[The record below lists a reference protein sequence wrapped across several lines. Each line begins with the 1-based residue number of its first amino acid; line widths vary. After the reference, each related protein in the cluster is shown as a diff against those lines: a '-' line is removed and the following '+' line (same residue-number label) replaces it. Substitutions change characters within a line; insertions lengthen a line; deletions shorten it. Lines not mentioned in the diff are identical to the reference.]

1 MTDIIQPPPKKRFTK
16 FKLALYLLAL
26 LGLGW
31 LGIQVYWGFFQFK
44 IWLAGFGTGAFWVL
58 GLIGGFTYFHA
69 VHRIHERIREIPQ
82 SAKKMGALAA
92 FWLGVVAVNP
102 LPWSLVL
109 WIACPPG
116 SLKNIGHWFFYG
128 CTLAGAIVVV
138 LERLFGKKTPKV
150 EPQP

>member
-1 MTDIIQPPPKKRFTK
+1 MTDPIQPPPQKRFTK

-31 LGIQVYWGFFQFK
+31 LGIQAYWGFFKLK

-58 GLIGGFTYFHA
+58 GLIAGFTYFHA
-69 VHRIHERIREIPQ
+69 VHRIHERINEIPQ
-82 SAKKMGALAA
+82 SAKRIGALAVY
-92 FWLGVVAVNP
+92 WLSVVVVNP

-109 WIACPPG
+109 WVFCPPG
-116 SLKNIGHWFFYG
+116 TLKNIGHWFFIG
-128 CTLAGAIVVV
+128 CTVSGTLVVV
-138 LERLFGKKTPKV
+138 LERLFGKKPPKV